1 MGIFNT
7 NMPKAGE
14 IIHGKYGEYVLWNEL
29 GHGGNGFVFDIRI
42 IENNY
47 RVYQSTQR
55 YVIKI
60 LILKKTKRTD
70 EKEKRRIRFQ
80 REITAVRQV
89 GNQKLDILPILGS
102 YLDVA
107 NSRYEWYVMPKAKEC
122 KYLRHIGIP
131 RVRPQCWELSVNLN
145 ELYLYTLKYVL

>member
-7 NMPKAGE
+7 NMPKEGE
-14 IIHGKYGEYVLWNEL
+14 IIHGKYGEYVLCNEL
-29 GHGGNGFVFDIRI
+29 GHGGNGLVFDIRI

-47 RVYQSTQR
+47 SVYQSTQR

-60 LILKKTKRTD
+60 LILKKTRRTD

-89 GNQKLDILPILGS
+89 GNQKLDIGKKVQCGPGFHSVVPALPVVPGVVLPGTV
-102 YLDVA
+102 LH
-107 NSRYEWYVMPKAKEC
+107 KQG
-122 KYLRHIGIP
+122 RHEKTDG
-131 RVRPQCWELSVNLN
+131 VQ
-145 ELYLYTLKYVL
+145 

>member
-1 MGIFNT
+1 
-7 NMPKAGE
+7 MPKEGE
-14 IIHGKYGEYVLWNEL
+14 IIHGKYGEYVLCNEL

-47 RVYQSTQR
+47 SVYQSTQR

-60 LILKKTKRTD
+60 LILKKTRRTD

-89 GNQKLDILPILGS
+89 GNQKLDILPILDS

-107 NSRYEWYVMPKAKEC
+107 NSRYEWYVMPKA
-122 KYLRHIGIP
+122 
-131 RVRPQCWELSVNLN
+131 
-145 ELYLYTLKYVL
+145 

>member
-1 MGIFNT
+1 
-7 NMPKAGE
+7 MPKEGE
-14 IIHGKYGEYVLWNEL
+14 IIHGKYGEYVLCNEL
-29 GHGGNGFVFDIRI
+29 GHGGNGLVFDIRI

-47 RVYQSTQR
+47 SVYQSTQR

-60 LILKKTKRTD
+60 LILKKTRRTD

-89 GNQKLDILPILGS
+89 GNQKLDILPILDS

-107 NSRYEWYVMPKAKEC
+107 NSRYEWYVMSKAKEC
-122 KYLRHIGIP
+122 KYLWLIEFIIKLKSLR
-131 RVRPQCWELSVNLN
+131 ELGETSSKIHKMGV
-145 ELYLYTLKYVL
+145 YH

>member
-1 MGIFNT
+1 M
-7 NMPKAGE
+7 
-14 IIHGKYGEYVLWNEL
+14 

-80 REITAVRQV
+80 CEITAVRQV
-89 GNQKLDILPILGS
+89 GNQKLDILPILDS

-131 RVRPQCWELSVNLN
+131 RVRPYEV
-145 ELYLYTLKYVL
+145 YIK

>member
-1 MGIFNT
+1 M
-7 NMPKAGE
+7 
-14 IIHGKYGEYVLWNEL
+14 

-89 GNQKLDILPILGS
+89 GNQKLDILPILDS

>member
-1 MGIFNT
+1 M
-7 NMPKAGE
+7 
-14 IIHGKYGEYVLWNEL
+14 

-80 REITAVRQV
+80 REITAE
-89 GNQKLDILPILGS
+89 GTLGS
-102 YLDVA
+102 DFVKCL
-107 NSRYEWYVMPKAKEC
+107 
-122 KYLRHIGIP
+122 
-131 RVRPQCWELSVNLN
+131 
-145 ELYLYTLKYVL
+145 